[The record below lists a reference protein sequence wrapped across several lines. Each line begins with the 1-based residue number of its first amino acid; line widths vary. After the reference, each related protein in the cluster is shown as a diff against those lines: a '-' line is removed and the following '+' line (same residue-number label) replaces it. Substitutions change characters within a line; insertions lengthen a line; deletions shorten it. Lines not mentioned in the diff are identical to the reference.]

1 MGRDF
6 EVNRVGSK
14 GGSRLSSHQKLE
26 NQSHGSK
33 SGPTEK
39 EEGVEYMVEDWKLT
53 WRRSLFDAEVEMA
66 DNFLGEISQ
75 QQVDSSREDTWIW
88 KPETCGYYST
98 KSGYNLIWGETMGA
112 SLNSDFQDLW
122 KLKIPA
128 KAAVFA

>member
-39 EEGVEYMVEDWKLT
+39 EEGVEYMVEECHERVVGEKGHEIYV
-53 WRRSLFDAEVEMA
+53 SNEV
-66 DNFLGEISQ
+66 
-75 QQVDSSREDTWIW
+75 
-88 KPETCGYYST
+88 
-98 KSGYNLIWGETMGA
+98 
-112 SLNSDFQDLW
+112 
-122 KLKIPA
+122 
-128 KAAVFA
+128 